1 MIKFLRRRSVM
12 SCEEIMEVLQG
23 YLDGEVDEET
33 AKKVASH
40 LHKCAHCAPE
50 ADLYS
55 RIKESL
61 ASKQLVVDPDVMAD
75 LHAYGRRVANGEID
89 S

>member
-1 MIKFLRRRSVM
+1 MIKFLRRKSSM
-12 SCEEIMEVLQG
+12 SCNEIMEVLQG

-33 AKKVASH
+33 AKKVSSH
-40 LHKCAHCAPE
+40 LAKCDRCAPE
-50 ADLYS
+50 ANLYS

-61 ASKQLVVDPDVMAD
+61 ASKHLAVDAEVMAD